1 MMNKLATFKEIQIGG
16 MGKDKLLK
24 RLETS
29 GIKFNEY
36 AKCLF
41 EHPSFSPPAET
52 QKVKLV
58 KLSLR
63 ELGLEESCSFDEF
76 VSRASELGLSLCP
89 LYLAAFLRLEY
100 LNQTEGPYLTIAC
113 EKPERDEAYPNGFY
127 LRNIDNTLW
136 LRGYKADGFD
146 NWPGTNEFVFVRG
159 EVK

>member
-1 MMNKLATFKEIQIGG
+1 MNKPATFKEIQIGG
-16 MGKDKLLK
+16 MGKDELLK
-24 RLETS
+24 RLETL

-36 AKCLF
+36 AKTLF

-63 ELGLEESCSFDEF
+63 ELRLEESCTYNEY
-76 VSRASELGLSLCP
+76 VSKASELGLSLCP
-89 LYLAAFLRLEY
+89 LYLAAFLRLDY
-100 LNQTEGPYLTIAC
+100 LNQVEGPYLTIAS
-113 EKPERDEAYPNGFY
+113 KKLERGEAYPNGFY
-127 LRNIDNTLW
+127 LRNIDNTLC